1 MVTPRLSARLVKRFK
16 GFDLDVAFDLGP
28 GITVLFGPSGSG
40 KSLTLRML
48 AGLLPPDAGRVALD
62 GRELFDDAAPRRA
75 VPPQERH
82 LGVVFQNHSLFPH
95 LTVRENIAF
104 GARGLARPELDA
116 RVAGLVTQFRLEGLE
131 HRSPAQISGGQQQR
145 VALARA
151 IAGRPQALL
160 LDEPFSALD
169 HPTRV
174 LLRQCLR
181 EVMHHLDVP
190 VLLVTHDLD
199 EACAM
204 GDDMLVFVGGRVV
217 QRGRP
222 REIALQPADAVVAA
236 LLHRAP
242 VVSCSADGAP
252 PA

>member
-1 MVTPRLSARLVKRFK
+1 MVTPRLSAHLVKRFK
-16 GFDLDVAFDLGP
+16 GFDLDVAFDVGP

-48 AGLLPPDAGRVALD
+48 AGLLTPDAGRVALD
-62 GRELFDDAAPRRA
+62 GRELFDAAAPRRA
-75 VPPQERH
+75 VPPQGRR

-104 GARGLARPELDA
+104 GARGVARPELDL
-116 RVAGLVTQFRLEGLE
+116 RVAGLVAQFRLGGLE
-131 HRSPAQISGGQQQR
+131 QRSPAQISGGQQQR
-145 VALARA
+145 AALARA

-174 LLRQCLR
+174 VLRQCLR
-181 EVMHHLDVP
+181 EVMHQLDIP

-204 GDDMLVFVGGRVV
+204 GDDMLVFVDGRVV
-217 QRGRP
+217 RSGAP
-222 REIALQPADAVVAA
+222 LEIVAAPGDPAVAA
-236 LLHRAP
+236 LLHRESTLAR
-242 VVSCSADGAP
+242 G
-252 PA
+252 